1 MSNKAIYAG
10 TFDPIT
16 LGHLD
21 IIRRAS
27 RITNQL
33 VIGVARHTGKTMAF
47 SLDQRIALIEE
58 TIKAEKMQNIS
69 IKPIEG
75 LLVDFVRDEGAK
87 MLIRGLRAVAD
98 FDYEFQMA
106 MMNARLAPDVDTVF
120 LMASEKHQFIA
131 SRIVKEVAK
140 LGGDVSSFVP
150 PVVLTALDKMLE
162 PIA

>member
-1 MSNKAIYAG
+1 MSRKAIYAG

-21 IIRRAS
+21 IIKRAS
-27 RITNQL
+27 RITDQL
-33 VIGVARHTGKTMAF
+33 IIGVARHTGKDMAF
-47 SLDQRIALIEE
+47 SLDKRIQLIEA
-58 TIKAEKMQNIS
+58 TLATQNLANVLIE
-69 IKPIEG
+69 PIEG
-75 LLVDFVRDEGAK
+75 LLVDFVRQQGAG

-140 LGGDVSSFVP
+140 LGGDVSGFVP
-150 PVVLTALDKMLE
+150 KPVLAELSSWL
-162 PIA
+162 